1 MKCLRSKKQ
10 CNSQKRRILLKQWL
24 LRLKHTG
31 LKNIGPLLQSLKW
44 NQDWRLSW
52 IFSFKWKCPPGGTL
66 IKHRERMCAHW
77 GMKRWGARFWEIY
90 APVVDWI
97 NMQIIL
103 VIEIIYQ
110 IDSRSI
116 DNILVFTLSNID
128 QTVPIYMISP
138 NWTQHNSRLH
148 PQIKQKSLWTEERI
162 IKLVWVDQ

>member
-1 MKCLRSKKQ
+1 
-10 CNSQKRRILLKQWL
+10 
-24 LRLKHTG
+24 
-31 LKNIGPLLQSLKW
+31 
-44 NQDWRLSW
+44 
-52 IFSFKWKCPPGGTL
+52 
-66 IKHRERMCAHW
+66 
-77 GMKRWGARFWEIY
+77 MKRWGARFWEIY

-97 NMQIIL
+97 SMQIIL

-162 IKLVWVDQ
+162 IKLV